1 MNLSPSET
9 TSQDM
14 EPYPEPAS
22 PDHIGYREYMEWS
35 NVVYHISDS
44 PYIFLRRWCRALTA
58 MRVALGFPHLPA
70 VLIFTQFI
78 AAVTANPETHQW
90 IESILRTINNAVEE
104 TVMDRTYRSFLC
116 LNSVVSD
123 ALSGNNDDLRRK
135 MRRRMRKDKKC
146 QICPKERPRM
156 GTRTGYDS
164 LSSLEEL

>member
-1 MNLSPSET
+1 MDQDGQAMNLSPSET

-58 MRVALGFPHLPA
+58 MR
-70 VLIFTQFI
+70 FI

-104 TVMDRTYRSFLC
+104 TVMDRTYRSFL
-116 LNSVVSD
+116 LFEF
-123 ALSGNNDDLRRK
+123 RRLG
-135 MRRRMRKDKKC
+135 
-146 QICPKERPRM
+146 CPQW
-156 GTRTGYDS
+156 
-164 LSSLEEL
+164 